1 MSDKPKDPDHFGAFE
16 SDVPQ
21 AEPGRSMTPLAE
33 WDSRP
38 KLATAKSIDPLAGV
52 ARLFPRDPRSPSEF
66 ERLRQERASR
76 DTEPSD
82 LLGDEDNT
90 PAARPFEIRVEREL
104 KDLRSDVSVVQAD
117 VAAIKATSREAA
129 QHAIEMHELVKR
141 MDKRQQAFE
150 LEHKWVPRLA
160 WLATTLIALWALLRT
175 YR

>member
-1 MSDKPKDPDHFGAFE
+1 VSDKPKDHDHFGAFE

-82 LLGDEDNT
+82 LLGDDDNT
-90 PAARPFEIRVEREL
+90 PAARPFEIRVEKRLDKLEAHAQ
-104 KDLRSDVSVVQAD
+104 KQGGQLRAVRRSARQ
-117 VAAIKATSREAA
+117 AA
-129 QHAIEMHELVKR
+129 QHAVDTYELVKAIDR
-141 MDKRQQAFE
+141 RQRASD
-150 LEHKWVPRLA
+150 LERRWVPWAFRVV
-160 WLATTLIALWALLRT
+160 TLGLALWALLRT